1 MMQVIDFMGPSLVG
15 NATKSPQSAN
25 NNLSIVPKILLK
37 TLLQQSI
44 VHVEKGNH
52 GIAIALISSLFL
64 GHFLSTWRPIN
75 GIYYLTGAHIQITR
89 IELCT

>member
-1 MMQVIDFMGPSLVG
+1 MMQVIDCMGPAWIS
-15 NATKSPQSAN
+15 NATKSPHLAN

-37 TLLQQSI
+37 TLMQQSI

-52 GIAIALISSLFL
+52 GIATALISILFL

-75 GIYYLTGAHIQITR
+75 GIY
-89 IELCT
+89 